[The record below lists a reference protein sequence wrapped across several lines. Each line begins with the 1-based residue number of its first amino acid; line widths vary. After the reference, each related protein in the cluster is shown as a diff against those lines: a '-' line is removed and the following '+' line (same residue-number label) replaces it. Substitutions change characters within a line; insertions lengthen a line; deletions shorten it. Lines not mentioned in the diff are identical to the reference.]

1 MKVIN
6 IDDVIKHTIKL
17 NLLYVEDNDEARETS
32 MFIFEEFF
40 QNITI
45 AVDGEDGFEK
55 FKENPDIDIIVTDI
69 NMPRLSGL
77 GMIAKIREIDKEIP
91 VLVLSAY
98 NEANFFIDSI
108 KLDVEGYLLKPID
121 MEQFLL
127 TLNKVIQKIV
137 LKEKANE
144 NLNLLHQ
151 YQEATDVSSIVSKTD
166 KDRKITYVNDEICR
180 ITGYARD

>member
-69 NMPRLSGL
+69 DMPRLSGL
-77 GMIAKIREIDKEIP
+77 GMIRKIREIDKEI
-91 VLVLSAY
+91 
-98 NEANFFIDSI
+98 
-108 KLDVEGYLLKPID
+108 
-121 MEQFLL
+121 
-127 TLNKVIQKIV
+127 
-137 LKEKANE
+137 
-144 NLNLLHQ
+144 
-151 YQEATDVSSIVSKTD
+151 
-166 KDRKITYVNDEICR
+166 
-180 ITGYARD
+180 